1 MVAQTRKGKILTSP
15 CLPAIVSSCKGAP
28 VLSSDHRPFVRL
40 ALIVA
45 LAASF
50 ALGACGR
57 KGPLDPPPAA
67 SIAGEQAASTGAPES
82 GPTGYDGK
90 PLAPGGANKR
100 IPIDV
105 LLN

>member
-1 MVAQTRKGKILTSP
+1 MSRDQ
-15 CLPAIVSSCKGAP
+15 
-28 VLSSDHRPFVRL
+28 RPFVRL
-40 ALIVA
+40 ALIGT

-50 ALGACGR
+50 ALGGCGR

-67 SIAGEQAASTGAPES
+67 SIASEPAAPTRTPES

-90 PLAPGGANKR
+90 PLAPGGVNRR

>member
-1 MVAQTRKGKILTSP
+1 MSRDLSP
-15 CLPAIVSSCKGAP
+15 L
-28 VLSSDHRPFVRL
+28 LRL
-40 ALIVA
+40 ALFGA

-50 ALGACGR
+50 TLGACGR

-67 SIAGEQAASTGAPES
+67 SVVGAQPASTGTPES
-82 GPTGYDGK
+82 GPRGYDGK
-90 PLAPGGANKR
+90 LLAPGGVNKP